1 LRPPGGRVCPDRG
14 GKSMIERITELYVIL
29 ENKPSILGDLCSFL
43 AENEINIDAIGVFH
57 DTAKLYVQN
66 LNKAVKLLGKLNYIV
81 ELRDV
86 LKVDLENRPGALAD
100 LTTKLGDEGINIEY
114 CYGTLARK
122 GNAVSVILD
131 VSNIERAIEVLG
143 G

>member
-1 LRPPGGRVCPDRG
+1 
-14 GKSMIERITELYVIL
+14 MFERITELYVIL
-29 ENKPSILGDLCSFL
+29 ENKPSVLGDLCSFL
-43 AENEINIDAIGVFH
+43 AENEVNIDAIGVFH

-86 LKVDLENRPGALAD
+86 LRVDLENRPGALAD
-100 LTTKLGDEGINIEY
+100 VATKLGDEGINIEY
-114 CYGTLARK
+114 CYGTLSRK
-122 GNAVSVILD
+122 GNAVSVIMD
-131 VSNIERAIEVLG
+131 VSNIDRAVQVLG